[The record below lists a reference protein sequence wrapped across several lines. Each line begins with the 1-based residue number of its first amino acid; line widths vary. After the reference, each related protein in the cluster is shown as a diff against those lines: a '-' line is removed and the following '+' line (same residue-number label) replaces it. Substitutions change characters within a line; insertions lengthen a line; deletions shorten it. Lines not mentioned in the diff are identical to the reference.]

1 MQAGSESFFILLN
14 IHMTTREKVANQF
27 LVKKETD
34 TNKLTDSEAK
44 EYALEL
50 EQELYNIWQLSTQEI
65 YILNTLEDAQT
76 VS

>member
-1 MQAGSESFFILLN
+1 
-14 IHMTTREKVANQF
+14 MTTREKVVNQF

-50 EQELYNIWQLSTQEI
+50 EQELYNIWQLSTQEL
-65 YILNTLEDAQT
+65 YILKTLEDAQT